1 MPNNPNAAAN
11 LKNFTKGD
19 PRINRNGRPKSFDA
33 LRKLAQQ
40 IATEDVKQ
48 NGQPLVIDGHKVTVI
63 EAVMRALASS
73 KNSKDRELFL
83 KYAYGSPPQAVEL
96 TGKDGGPVAS
106 EIIIKYADDNDTSAA
121 SGPTTDTRQR
131 EAV

>member
-19 PRINRNGRPKSFDA
+19 PRINRNGRPPNFDA

-40 IATEDVKQ
+40 ISHEPVKQ
-48 NGQPLVIDGHKVTVI
+48 NGQPLVIEGHVVTVI

-73 KNSKDRELFL
+73 KNPRDRELFL
-83 KYAYGSPPQAVEL
+83 KYAYGAPPSAVEVS
-96 TGKDGGPVAS
+96 GKDGGAMV
-106 EIIIKYADDNDTSAA
+106 IQMTWGDVD
-121 SGPTTDTRQR
+121 SGDYPDKSD
-131 EAV
+131 